1 MKKWID
7 SINYAIEGVLHAAK
21 TQKHVKLHFIAT
33 GILLFVCF
41 ILGVKKLEFI
51 LISIISCIVIVTEM
65 INTAIEAMVD
75 LLSPHVQEKARI
87 VKDLAAG
94 AVLIAACIAAIIG
107 YIILIPYIRGVVA
120 RGLPTVTHN
129 STSISVIALI
139 IVLILVI
146 VIKSFFGKGHPL
158 RGGMPSGH
166 SAIAFSIWVSVT
178 YTSGSRLVSVL
189 TFLIAFVLAQSR
201 VLLKIHT
208 YFEVIAG
215 SILGAVITFIL
226 YYIFLQ

>member
-51 LISIISCIVIVTEM
+51 LISIISSIV
-65 INTAIEAMVD
+65 EAMVD
-75 LLSPHVQEKARI
+75 LLSPQIQERARI
-87 VKDLAAG
+87 VKDLSAG
-94 AVLIAACIAAIIG
+94 AVLIAAGIAAIIG
-107 YIILIPYIRGVVA
+107 YIILIPYVRNIIARG
-120 RGLPTVTHN
+120 GLPTVTHN

-166 SAIAFSIWVSVT
+166 SAIAFSIWASVT
-178 YTSGSRLVSVL
+178 CTSGSRLVSVL
-189 TFLIAFVLAQSR
+189 TFLIALVLAQSR

-215 SILGAVITFIL
+215 AILGAVTTFTL
-226 YYIFLQ
+226 YHIFLKP